1 VSNFFFS
8 LILQH
13 IYIKEEEVISFDYY
27 PKYINTIKKEKII
40 KKNHSK
46 RHLLVFAIEN

>member
-1 VSNFFFS
+1 VSNFFLS

-27 PKYINTIKKEKII
+27 PKYINTIKKEKKII
-40 KKNHSK
+40 Q
-46 RHLLVFAIEN
+46 RDIYWFLP